1 MGGLG
6 PDIGAGRYL
15 GPEGN
20 GVSLGEGGEGGPGPP
35 RGEGD
40 KQSVL
45 NEGRDNMEKEKT
57 GKSSVMKK
65 NQREQS

>member
-1 MGGLG
+1 V
-6 PDIGAGRYL
+6 PDIGAGHCL

-20 GVSLGEGGEGGPGPP
+20 RVSLGEGSEGGPGPT

-45 NEGRDNMEKEKT
+45 NEGRDNKEKD
-57 GKSSVMKK
+57 SEERASWA
-65 NQREQS
+65 